1 MPILRAMI
9 RAEVFVAARNPI
21 LRAVHTSLLGL
32 GLLSI
37 TSCGGRPD
45 PLPGFPR
52 LMLWAWERPERLS
65 YVDPRSA
72 GVAFLAR
79 TVQWRAG
86 VVTSRPRYQP
96 LELPPNI
103 KVMAV
108 IRLESQTPPLP
119 AVDRIAAEILKAA
132 ELPNVEA
139 IQIDFDARRSE
150 RGWYAE
156 LLQRV
161 RSRLKPPLPL
171 TMTALVSWCQDNAWI
186 QRLPVIDAVPM
197 LFRMGAGEQRGA
209 SDFSAGICRSS
220 LGISTDEVPWAVPHG
235 RRLFVFHPKPW
246 TPEAYRGALQLVRRL
261 Q

>member
-1 MPILRAMI
+1 MI
-9 RAEVFVAARNPI
+9 AEVFVAAQNSSR
-21 LRAVHTSLLGL
+21 RALHSSFLALVLL
-32 GLLSI
+32 
-37 TSCGGRPD
+37 TMVSCGGRPD

-79 TVQWRAG
+79 TVHWQAG
-86 VVTSRPRYQP
+86 LVTSRPRYQP
-96 LELPPNI
+96 LELEPNI

-108 IRLESQTPPLP
+108 IRLESRTPPLP
-119 AVDRIAAEILKAA
+119 AVDTIAAEILKTA
-132 ELPNVEA
+132 ELPNVQA

-150 RGWYAE
+150 REWYGE
-156 LLQRV
+156 LLHRV
-161 RSRLKPPLPL
+161 RRRLKPSLPL
-171 TMTALVSWCQDNAWI
+171 TVTALVSWCQDDAWI
-186 QRLPVIDAVPM
+186 QRLPVSDAVPM
-197 LFRMGAGEQRGA
+197 LFRMGAGEPRNA

-220 LGISTDEVPWAVPHG
+220 LGISTDEVPLAAPHG

-246 TPEAYRGALQLVRRL
+246 TPDAYRGALQLARRW

>member
-1 MPILRAMI
+1 MMVEACV
-9 RAEVFVAARNPI
+9 EGRNPI
-21 LRAVHTSLLGL
+21 RRLTHLSFLGL
-32 GLLSI
+32 AVLTLL
-37 TSCGGRPD
+37 SCGGRPD

-79 TVQWRAG
+79 TVQWQVG
-86 VVTSRPRYQP
+86 LVTSRPRYQP

-108 IRLESQTPPLP
+108 IRQESQTPPLP
-119 AVDRIAAEILKAA
+119 AVDTISAEILKAA
-132 ELPNVEA
+132 ELPNVQA

-150 RGWYAE
+150 REWYGE
-156 LLQRV
+156 LLQQV
-161 RSRLKPPLPL
+161 RSRLKPSLPL
-171 TMTALVSWCQDNAWI
+171 TMTALVSWCQGNAWI
-186 QRLPVIDAVPM
+186 QRLPVMDAIPM
-197 LFRMGAGEQRGA
+197 LFRMGAGEPRDA

-220 LGISTDEVPWAVPHG
+220 LGISTDEVPLAAPHG

-246 TPEAYRGALQLVRRL
+246 TPDSYRGAQQLARRW